1 MATGETWR
9 VAAGRWAGM
18 AAYVQCRQ
26 PSERSVATIDA
37 MSVPSGR
44 PISRRDRHTPESLLR
59 VAVDVFTHRGY
70 DGASMEHIA
79 TASGITK
86 SSIYHH
92 VRGKED
98 LLRLA
103 LERATDGLFAVLAE
117 PAAGQG
123 RAIDRLEHVVRRS
136 LEVLAEDLPYVTLL
150 LRVRGNT
157 PTEVWA
163 LERRRT
169 FDREVAGLV
178 GAAMAEGDLAAD
190 VDARLAARL
199 LFGLVNSLTE
209 WWRPE
214 RGNARQV
221 ADALVRL
228 AFDGL
233 RARRDVATVPPA

>member
-1 MATGETWR
+1 MPA
-9 VAAGRWAGM
+9 
-18 AAYVQCRQ
+18 
-26 PSERSVATIDA
+26 
-37 MSVPSGR
+37 PSGQ
-44 PISRRDRHTPESLLR
+44 PASRRDRHTPESLLR
-59 VAVDVFTHRGY
+59 VAVDVFTDRGY
-70 DGASMEHIA
+70 DGTSMEHIA

-123 RAIDRLEHVVRRS
+123 RAIDRLEYVVRRS
-136 LEVLAEDLPYVTLL
+136 LEVLAENLPYVTLL

-178 GAAMAEGDLAAD
+178 GAAMAEGDLVAD
-190 VDARLAARL
+190 VDSRLAARL

-209 WWRPE
+209 WWQPG
-214 RGNARQV
+214 RGNPRQV

-233 RARRDVATVPPA
+233 RVRRDGAAVPPGRPEPGLTGG